1 VDKHLKQQIKQ
12 DDLVTGVERAAGFVK
27 SHQQELKVTVAAV
40 LVALLAVVGF
50 TMYRNGR
57 ERDANRAL
65 EAALETYHAPVASA
79 STAQDAPVKFATDA
93 ERLKKAVGE
102 FDGVGRRYG
111 SMPAG
116 RRARYYAA
124 LCRSEL
130 GESAEAEK
138 ALTELAAG
146 DRSQIES
153 GLARLAL
160 SDHLRRT
167 GRFDQA
173 IAGYRQLS
181 EETDGWVPRDHALM
195 ALSGTLEDAKRLPE
209 AGTAY
214 RRVADEF
221 PQSPYAGEARQR
233 ADYLLGTTAPRG

>member
-1 VDKHLKQQIKQ
+1 MDKHLKQQIKQ
-12 DDLVTGVERAAGFVK
+12 DDLVTGVEQAAGFVK
-27 SHQQELKVTVAAV
+27 AHQQEVKVTVAAV
-40 LVALLAVVGF
+40 VVAVLAIGGF
-50 TMYRNGR
+50 TMYRQGR
-57 ERDANRAL
+57 EGEANRAL
-65 EAALETYHAPVASA
+65 DAALETYHAPVASA
-79 STAQDAPVKFATDA
+79 AAPPDAPVKFATDA

-111 SMPAG
+111 SMAAG

-124 LCRSEL
+124 LCRSQL

-138 ALTELAAG
+138 TLTELAAG
-146 DRSQIES
+146 DRAAIET

-160 SDHLRRT
+160 ADLFRQT

-173 IAGYRQLS
+173 ITSYQQLADEPDAS
-181 EETDGWVPRDHALM
+181 VPRDHALM

-209 AGTAY
+209 AGAAY

-221 PQSPYAGEARQR
+221 PQSPYAAEARQR
-233 ADYLLGTTAPRG
+233 AEFLLGTSASRG

>member
-12 DDLVTGVERAAGFVK
+12 DDLVTGVEQAAGYVK
-27 SHQQELKVTVAAV
+27 SHQQEMKVAAAAIVAAV
-40 LVALLAVVGF
+40 LALSGF
-50 TMYRNGR
+50 TWYRSSR
-57 ERDANRAL
+57 EAEANRAL
-65 EAALETYHAPVASA
+65 DAALETYHAPVASA
-79 STAQDAPVKFATDA
+79 EAPKDAAVKFANDG

-102 FDGVGRRYG
+102 FDGVARRYG
-111 SMPAG
+111 SMTAG

-160 SDHLRRT
+160 ADLFRRT

-173 IAGYRQLS
+173 ITRYQQLS
-181 EETDGWVPRDHALM
+181 DEQDGGVPRDHVLM

-209 AGTAY
+209 AGAAY

-233 ADYLLGTTAPRG
+233 ADFLQGATAPRG

>member
-12 DDLVTGVERAAGFVK
+12 DDLVTGVEQAAGFVK
-27 SHQQELKVTVAAV
+27 THQQEAKWTVAAI
-40 LVALLAVVGF
+40 LLAVLAVGGF
-50 TMYRNGR
+50 TWYRNSR
-57 ERDANRAL
+57 EREASRAL
-65 EAALETYHAPVASA
+65 DAALETYHAPVASA
-79 STAQDAPVKFATDA
+79 TAPKDAPVKFASDA

-111 SMPAG
+111 SMAAG

-130 GESAEAEK
+130 GESVEAEK
-138 ALTELAAG
+138 ALTELAKG
-146 DRSQIES
+146 DRSEIES

-160 SDHLRRT
+160 ADLFRRT

-173 IAGYRQLS
+173 ITGYQQLS
-181 EETDGWVPRDHALM
+181 DEQDGAVPRDHVLM

-209 AGTAY
+209 AGAAY
-214 RRVADEF
+214 RRVAEEF

-233 ADYLLGTTAPRG
+233 ADFLQGTSAPRS

>member
-1 VDKHLKQQIKQ
+1 MDKHLKQQIKQ
-12 DDLVTGVERAAGFVK
+12 DDLVTGVEQAAGFVK
-27 SHQQELKVTVAAV
+27 SHQQEAKVTVAAI
-40 LVALLAVVGF
+40 LVAVLAVGGF
-50 TMYRNGR
+50 TWYRNSR
-57 ERDANRAL
+57 EREASRAL
-65 EAALETYHAPVASA
+65 DAALETYHAPVASA
-79 STAQDAPVKFATDA
+79 DAAKDAPVKFATDA

-111 SMPAG
+111 SMAAG

-130 GESAEAEK
+130 GESQEAEK
-138 ALTELAAG
+138 ALTELAKG
-146 DRSQIES
+146 DRSEVEN

-160 SDHLRRT
+160 ADLFRRT

-173 IAGYRQLS
+173 ITGYQQLS
-181 EETDGWVPRDHALM
+181 DEQDGVVPRDHVLM

-209 AGTAY
+209 AGAAY

-233 ADYLLGTTAPRG
+233 ADFLQGSSAPRG

>member
-1 VDKHLKQQIKQ
+1 MDKHLKQQIKQ
-12 DDLVTGVERAAGFVK
+12 DELVTGVEQAAGFVK
-27 SHQQELKVTVAAV
+27 SHQQEVKVTVAAV
-40 LVALLAVVGF
+40 LVAVLAVAGF

-57 ERDANRAL
+57 EKDANRAL
-65 EAALETYHAPVASA
+65 DAALETYHAPVASP
-79 STAQDAPVKFATDA
+79 TTPQDTPAQFATDA
-93 ERLKKAVGE
+93 ERLKKSLGE
-102 FDGVGRRYG
+102 FDGVSRRYG
-111 SMPAG
+111 SMDAG

-130 GESAEAEK
+130 GETAEAEK

-146 DRSQIES
+146 DRSRVET

-160 SDHLRRT
+160 ADLFRRT

-173 IAGYRQLS
+173 ITGYRQLS
-181 EETDGWVPRDHALM
+181 EETEGSVPRDHALM
-195 ALSGTLEDAKRLPE
+195 ALSSTLEDAKRLPE
-209 AGTAY
+209 AGASY

-233 ADYLLGTTAPRG
+233 ADFLLGSTAPRG

>member
-1 VDKHLKQQIKQ
+1 VDKHLKNQIKH
-12 DDLVTGVERAAGFVK
+12 DELLTGVEQAAGFVK
-27 SHQQELKVTVAAV
+27 SHLQEIKVTVAA
-40 LVALLAVVGF
+40 AVVAALAIGGF
-50 TMYRNGR
+50 TMYRNSR
-57 ERDANRAL
+57 EAEANAAL
-65 EAALETYHAPVASA
+65 DAALETYHSPVASA
-79 STAQDAPVKFATDA
+79 AAPADAPAKFATDA

-102 FDGVGRRYG
+102 FDGAGRRYG

-138 ALTELAAG
+138 ALTEIAAG
-146 DRSQIES
+146 DRSQLES

-160 SDHLRRT
+160 AGLYRST

-173 IAGYRQLS
+173 ITSYQQLAD
-181 EETDGWVPRDHALM
+181 EPGATVPRDHVLM

-209 AGTAY
+209 AGAAY

-233 ADYLLGTTAPRG
+233 ADFLLGAPAPRG

>member
-12 DDLVTGVERAAGFVK
+12 DDLITGVEQAAGFVR
-27 SHQQELKVTVAAV
+27 SHQHEVKVTVAAV
-40 LVALLAVVGF
+40 VVAALAVGGF
-50 TMYRNGR
+50 TMYRKGR
-57 ERDANRAL
+57 ESEAARAL
-65 EAALETYHAPVASA
+65 DAALETFHAPVAQA
-79 STAQDAPVKFATDA
+79 GAPADAAVKFATDA

-111 SMPAG
+111 SMAAG

-124 LCRSEL
+124 ICRAQL

-138 ALTELAAG
+138 SLTELAAG
-146 DRSQIES
+146 DRSAIES

-160 SDHLRRT
+160 ADLFRHT

-173 IAGYRQLS
+173 IASYQQLADEQDAS
-181 EETDGWVPRDHALM
+181 VPRDHALM

-209 AGTAY
+209 AGAAY

-233 ADYLLGTTAPRG
+233 ADFLQGTSAPQG

>member
-12 DDLVTGVERAAGFVK
+12 DDLVTGVEQAAGFVK
-27 SHQQELKVTVAAV
+27 NHQQEVKVAVAAIV
-40 LVALLAVVGF
+40 VAALAVSGF
-50 TMYRNGR
+50 TWYRNSR
-57 ERDANRAL
+57 ENEANRAL
-65 EAALETYHAPVASA
+65 EAALETYHAPVAA
-79 STAQDAPVKFATDA
+79 AGAPQAAPVKFASDA
-93 ERLKKAVGE
+93 ERLKQAVGE

-111 SMPAG
+111 SMTAG

-130 GESAEAEK
+130 GENAEAEK
-138 ALTELAAG
+138 TLSELAAG

-160 SDHLRRT
+160 ADLFRRT

-173 IAGYRQLS
+173 ITSYRQLS
-181 EETDGWVPRDHALM
+181 DEQDGSVPRDHALM

-209 AGTAY
+209 AGAAY

-233 ADYLLGTTAPRG
+233 ADLLLGTSSPRG